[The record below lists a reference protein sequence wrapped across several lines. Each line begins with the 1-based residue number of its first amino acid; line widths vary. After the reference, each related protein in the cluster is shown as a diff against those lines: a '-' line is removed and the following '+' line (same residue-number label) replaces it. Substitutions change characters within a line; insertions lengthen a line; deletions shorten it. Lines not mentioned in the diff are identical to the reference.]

1 MARDIIEPQG
11 PPGPEEP
18 PPPLARRLG
27 WFVGLALASA
37 AAVALA
43 AYALRALLGGPWGG
57 MARP

>member
-43 AYALRALLGGPWGG
+43 AYALRVLLGGP
-57 MARP
+57 